1 MKGHVSIKVIIIQA
15 VTIDIRSLHNYW
27 VGLRFHMIMLAM
39 SRGKLLT
46 DITASINCT
55 EGGMVRLNKG
65 MDNML
70 DIPVMVSTAS
80 PHHTRIGCLSESP
93 SCVSSEV
100 KLNQGCLF
108 LTSAHVI

>member
-1 MKGHVSIKVIIIQA
+1 
-15 VTIDIRSLHNYW
+15 
-27 VGLRFHMIMLAM
+27 MIMLAM

-46 DITASINCT
+46 ELTTSINRT

-65 MDNML
+65 MDSML

-93 SCVSSEV
+93 SCVSSKV